1 MEATGGAFKYSGEG
15 PANTH
20 AWRVVIAP
28 GGSRRLEAWITGV
41 AAAAL
46 AATLAAAVPPV
57 AKAAI
62 AGALACAA
70 VRAARRHAWQEGP
83 GAVGRFCVDL
93 SGRMQVEGADG
104 RVATGRLLDG
114 SFVAPWLVVV
124 SWRPDGARMARA
136 IVVAPDAVGEQDFRR
151 LRVLLRWR

>member
-1 MEATGGAFKYSGEG
+1 MKRSFSRVAIVNRGEAALRFIHAALELNREGERLHTIALYTEPDRRALFVREADEAWELG
-15 PANTH
+15 PA
-20 AWRVVIAP
+20 
-28 GGSRRLEAWITGV
+28 
-41 AAAAL
+41 
-46 AATLAAAVPPV
+46 
-57 AKAAI
+57 
-62 AGALACAA
+62 
-70 VRAARRHAWQEGP
+70 
-83 GAVGRFCVDL
+83 
-93 SGRMQVEGADG
+93 MVEGADG